1 MEVVVAL
8 IIFTIAL
15 LLDIAISAAFLWVGM
30 KVASVY
36 AGMPNGGQY
45 CEYPDLF
52 KVVAIAAV
60 ASVIPYIGTV
70 LSIVV
75 LFYMLRKVTEADVM
89 ELIIMVLV
97 SRLAALVA
105 VPFLLAI
112 F

>member
-1 MEVVVAL
+1 METVGIL
-8 IIFTIAL
+8 ILFIFAL

-30 KVASVY
+30 KAASVY

-45 CEYPDLF
+45 CEYSDLF
-52 KVVAIAAV
+52 KVVAGAAV
-60 ASVIPYIGTV
+60 VSIVPYVGPV
-70 LSIVV
+70 LSIIV
-75 LFYMLRKVTEADVM
+75 LFYLLRKVTEADVM

-105 VPFLLAI
+105 VPFIMAI

>member
-1 MEVVVAL
+1 MEFIGVL
-8 IIFTIAL
+8 LIFTFAL
-15 LLDIAISAAFLWVGM
+15 LLDIAISAVFLWVGM
-30 KVASVY
+30 KTASVY

-52 KVVAIAAV
+52 KVVAGAAV
-60 ASVIPYIGTV
+60 VSVIPYIGPV
-70 LSIVV
+70 LSIIV
-75 LFYMLRKVTEADVM
+75 LFYLLRQVTEADAM

-105 VPFLLAI
+105 VPFLMAI